1 MEEEKEDGDKDHN
14 DVEEEEDNGDDGDKN
29 VEEDVV
35 RRMRR
40 KMMVMRMVL
49 RMRRKLMRMIGE
61 YSTIIQISLGCER
74 MWKCRKKKVDSSLP
88 EVDNF

>member
-14 DVEEEEDNGDDGDKN
+14 DVEEEEDNGDDDGDKN

-35 RRMRR
+35 SRMRR

-49 RMRRKLMRMIGE
+49 RMRRMLMRMIGE

-74 MWKCRKKKVDSSLP
+74 MWKCRKKKSGQFAPRSG
-88 EVDNF
+88 